1 MTTGIVTLKP
11 NRDRSLRNRHPW
23 LFSGG
28 IADAVARPGDLVA
41 IQSAKGEQLAWGYY
55 NPRSQIQVRIL
66 SWGPTLP
73 DAAWWYTQLERAVAL
88 REPLLKPTKSTAVRL
103 VNAESDGLPGLV
115 VDRYGEW
122 LVLQAL
128 TLGIDQRKHEIAQQ
142 LLEITGASGVYE
154 RSDDAV
160 RRLEGVDIVTG
171 VLAGATPPD
180 EVDILE
186 NGLLFSVN
194 IATGHKTGFYLD
206 QRTNRALVGAA
217 AQGKTVLNCF
227 AYTGA
232 FSVYAA
238 YNGATHVTSVDSSSP
253 SLELA
258 HVNFELN
265 GLDPE
270 QHDFIEANVF
280 HYLRDMK
287 EEGRTFDIIVL
298 DPPKFAQSQSQLDSA
313 TRGYKDINMNALPLL
328 NPGGLLYTFSCS
340 GLVSPDLFQKVLFGA
355 ALDAGI
361 NAQILQPL
369 WQAPDHP
376 VALTFPEGAYLK
388 GLVVRRVE

>member
-1 MTTGIVTLKP
+1 MTTGIITLKP

-23 LFSGG
+23 IFSGG
-28 IADAVARPGDLVA
+28 IADAIARPGDLVSV
-41 IQSAKGEQLAWGYY
+41 QSARGEHLAWGYY

-66 SWGPTLP
+66 SWDAPPP
-73 DAAWWYTQLERAVAL
+73 DEAWWYRRLQIAIAL
-88 REPLLKPTKSTAVRL
+88 RDPMLKPTNSTTVRL
-103 VNAESDGLPGLV
+103 INAESDGLPGLV

-128 TLGIDQRKHEIAQQ
+128 TLGIDRRKQEIARH
-142 LLEITGASGVYE
+142 LLDITGAKGVYE
-154 RSDDAV
+154 RSDDTV
-160 RRLEGVDIVTG
+160 RRLEGVEIVTG
-171 VLAGATPPD
+171 VLADATPPD
-180 EVDILE
+180 EVDVLE
-186 NGLLFSVN
+186 NGLLFRVN
-194 IATGHKTGFYLD
+194 ITTGHKTGFYLD
-206 QRTNRALVGAA
+206 QRVNRALVGAA
-217 AQGKTVLNCF
+217 ARGKTVLNGF
-227 AYTGA
+227 AYTGG
-232 FSVYAA
+232 FSVYAVQ
-238 YNGATHVTSVDSSSP
+238 NGATHVTSVDSSSP
-253 SLELA
+253 ALELA

-287 EEGRTFDIIVL
+287 EAGRTFDIIVL

-340 GLVSPDLFQKVLFGA
+340 GLVSPDLFQKVVFGA

-369 WQAPDHP
+369 WQSPDHP

>member
-1 MTTGIVTLKP
+1 MKTGIITLKP

-23 LFSGG
+23 IFSGG
-28 IADAVARPGDLVA
+28 IEDAIAAPGDIVA
-41 IQSAKGEQLAWGYY
+41 VQNAKGEHLAWGYY

-66 SWGPTLP
+66 SWEMAQPTSE
-73 DAAWWYTQLERAVAL
+73 WWYGQLQQAIAL
-88 REPLLKPTKSTAVRL
+88 REPLLKATKSTAVRL
-103 VNAESDGLPGLV
+103 INAESDGLPGLV
-115 VDRYGEW
+115 VDQYGEW

-128 TLGIDQRKHEIAQQ
+128 TLGIDRRKGEIAQQ
-142 LLEITGASGVYE
+142 LLEITGAKGVYE
-154 RSDDAV
+154 RSDDTV
-160 RRLEGVDIVTG
+160 RRLEGVEIVAG
-171 VLAGATPPD
+171 RLAGATPPD
-180 EVDILE
+180 EVDVLE
-186 NGLLFSVN
+186 NGLLFRVN
-194 IATGHKTGFYLD
+194 IANGHKTGFYLD
-206 QRTNRALVGAA
+206 QRVNRALVGAVA
-217 AQGKTVLNCF
+217 KGKTVLNCF

-238 YNGATHVTSVDSSSP
+238 HNGASHVTSVDSSVP
-253 SLELA
+253 ALELA
-258 HVNFELN
+258 HTNFELN

-270 QHDFIEANVF
+270 KHDFLEANVF

-287 EEGRTFDIIVL
+287 EAGRTFDIIVL
-298 DPPKFAQSQSQLDSA
+298 DPPKFAQNQSQLDSA

-355 ALDAGI
+355 ALDAGV

-369 WQAPDHP
+369 WQSPDHP

-388 GLVVRRVE
+388 GLVVRRVN